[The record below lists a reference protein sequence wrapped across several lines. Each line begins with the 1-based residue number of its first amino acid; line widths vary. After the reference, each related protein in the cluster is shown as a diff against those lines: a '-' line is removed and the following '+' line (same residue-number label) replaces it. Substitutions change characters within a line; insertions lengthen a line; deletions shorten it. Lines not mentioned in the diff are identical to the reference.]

1 MGECECGVTDRHSG
15 CLLEYQS
22 DQRHMASVQGT
33 ADPRVWRKSGVVAQL
48 IVKLPLLGIRVLIIG
63 IQQIQH
69 DCDGNEYL
77 NPHIHR

>member
-48 IVKLPLLGIRVLIIG
+48 IVNAALAW
-63 IQQIQH
+63 
-69 DCDGNEYL
+69 
-77 NPHIHR
+77 NPCLDNRDTADTARLRRE